1 MDFITINS
9 ANKSEEFALKQVAK
23 QANSSVLY
31 RLGKTLILASVC
43 VEQEPVS
50 EDFLPLVVQFLEKSY
65 AAGKIPGG
73 FVKREGRP
81 GDFEILTSRLID
93 RTLRP
98 LFPKS
103 YRYPTQITLMVLS
116 HDTENDLQVSALNA
130 ASSALYL
137 ANIAPISSVTA
148 CRIARI
154 SENEEEKF
162 VINPSMSVLEKSS
175 LDLFVSGTKESLAM
189 IEMRSLGQEL
199 NALEEPLMLEALELA
214 QTSLKETCTLYEET
228 FTPLQNAPFFKE
240 SVLACVN
247 ERLLELLKSQYF
259 DEIVLGIQSS
269 ALSER
274 ESAFKNIAKQVSEA
288 HSEFS
293 YEEIGLALEKLKKA
307 EIRRMILKDRVR
319 ADKRALDE
327 VRPISIESN
336 LLPMAH
342 SSILF
347 TRGQTQSLV
356 VGILGTDS
364 DAQSHENLE
373 HKAPYKERFMFHYNF
388 PPFSVG
394 EASPIGATS
403 RRELGH
409 GNLAKRALETSIK
422 NKEQVIRLVS
432 EILESNGSSS
442 MASVCAG
449 SLALYASGVEIY
461 DLVAGVAMGV
471 VQEGDEYAI
480 LSDISGLEDAQGDMD
495 FKIAG
500 SLKGITAMQMDTKL
514 NGVKLEILN
523 AALLQ
528 AKKAREH
535 ILNIMQEA
543 QKQIVINF
551 ANLPATEI
559 FSVAPDKIVEIIGQG
574 GRTIKDIVERFE
586 VKIDL
591 NKPSGEVKIM
601 GNKERILEAKE
612 FILALL
618 RKSCQELEQY
628 QLDEILEAQVKKI
641 VDFGAFLSLPKGGEG
656 LLRKQVMEKCGVTLN
671 EGDKVRCRISSFNK
685 GKIGLDLA

>member
-9 ANKSEEFALKQVAK
+9 SNKTEEFALKQVAK
-23 QANSSVLY
+23 QATSSLMY
-31 RLGKTLILASVC
+31 RLGKTIILASVC
-43 VEQEPVS
+43 VEREPVS

-73 FVKREGRP
+73 FVKREGRAQ
-81 GDFEILTSRLID
+81 DFEILTSRLID

-98 LFPKS
+98 LFPKD
-103 YRYPTQITLMVLS
+103 YRHPTQITLMALS
-116 HDTENDLQVSALNA
+116 HDIENDLQVSALNA
-130 ASSALYL
+130 ASAALFL
-137 ANIAPISSVTA
+137 SHIAPIKSVSA

-154 SENEEEKF
+154 DNEF
-162 VINPSMSVLEKSS
+162 IINPSTSLLNQSS
-175 LDLFVSGTKESLAM
+175 LDLFVSGTKESLNM
-189 IEMRSLGQEL
+189 IEMRSLGQQL
-199 NALEEPLMLEALELA
+199 NALEESLMLKALELA
-214 QTSLKETCTLYEET
+214 QKSLKETCTLYEEI
-228 FTPLQNAPFFKE
+228 FTPHQNELLFKE
-240 SVLACVN
+240 SQGIIFN
-247 ERLLELLKSQYF
+247 ERLLDLLKNQYF
-259 DEIVLGIQSS
+259 DEIIKGIESS

-274 ESAFKNIAKQVSEA
+274 ENVFNEIARKISEA

-293 YEEIGLALEKLKKA
+293 LKEIEWSLEKVKKT
-307 EIRRMILKDRVR
+307 EIRRMIIKDKIRP
-319 ADKRALDE
+319 DKRALEE
-327 VRPISIESN
+327 VRPILIESD

-356 VGILGTDS
+356 VGVLGTDN
-364 DAQSHENLE
+364 DAQTHESLE
-373 HKAPYKERFMFHYNF
+373 HKAPIKERFMFHYNF
-388 PPFSVG
+388 PPFCVG
-394 EASPIGATS
+394 EASSIGATS

-461 DLVAGVAMGV
+461 DLVAGVAMGMV
-471 VQEGDEYAI
+471 SEGQDHAI
-480 LSDISGLEDAQGDMD
+480 LSDISGLEDAEGDMD

-500 SLKGITAMQMDTKL
+500 NLEGITAMQMDTKMS
-514 NGVKLEILN
+514 GIQLEVLYQ
-523 AALLQ
+523 ALLQ

-535 ILNIMQEA
+535 ILKIMHEA
-543 QKQIVINF
+543 KEKIVINF
-551 ANLPATEI
+551 SHLPATEI
-559 FSVAPDKIVEIIGQG
+559 FNIAPDKIVEIIGQG
-574 GRTIKDIVERFE
+574 GRVIREIVEKFE

-601 GNKERILEAKE
+601 GNKERVLKTKE
-612 FILALL
+612 FILNYLHSL
-618 RKSCQELEQY
+618 DQELEQY
-628 QLDEILEAQVKKI
+628 AIDEVLEAQVKRI

-656 LLRKQVMEKCGVTLN
+656 LLRRQNMDRCQVVLK
-671 EGDKVRCRISSFNK
+671 EGDSIRCRVISFNK
-685 GKIGLDLA
+685 GKIALDLA

>member
-9 ANKSEEFALKQVAK
+9 SNKTEEFALKQVAK
-23 QANSSVLY
+23 QATRSLMY

-43 VEQEPVS
+43 VEREPVS

-73 FVKREGRP
+73 FVKREGRAQ
-81 GDFEILTSRLID
+81 DFEILTSRLID

-98 LFPKS
+98 LFPKG

-116 HDTENDLQVSALNA
+116 HDIENDLQVSALNA
-130 ASSALYL
+130 ASAALFL
-137 ANIAPISSVTA
+137 AHIAPIKSVGA
-148 CRIARI
+148 CRIARMD
-154 SENEEEKF
+154 NEF
-162 VINPSMSVLEKSS
+162 IINPSASLLNQSS
-175 LDLFVSGTKESLAM
+175 LDLFVSGTKESLNM
-189 IEMRSLGQEL
+189 IEMRSLGQKL
-199 NALEEPLMLEALELA
+199 NALEEPLMLKALELA
-214 QTSLKETCTLYEET
+214 QKSLKETCTLYEET
-228 FTPLQNAPFFKE
+228 FTPYQNELLFKE
-240 SVLACVN
+240 GEGIALN
-247 ERLLELLKSQYF
+247 ERLLDLLTNQYF
-259 DEIVLGIQSS
+259 DEIIKGIESS

-274 ESAFKNIAKQVSEA
+274 ENVFKEVARKISEA
-288 HSEFS
+288 HSEFNL
-293 YEEIGLALEKLKKA
+293 EEIELSLEKVKKT
-307 EIRRMILKDRVR
+307 EIRRMIIQDKIRP
-319 ADKRALDE
+319 DKRTLEE

-356 VGILGTDS
+356 VGVLGTDN
-364 DAQSHENLE
+364 DAQTHENLE
-373 HKAPYKERFMFHYNF
+373 HKAPIKERFMFHYNF
-388 PPFSVG
+388 LPFCVG
-394 EASPIGATS
+394 EASSIGATS

-461 DLVAGVAMGV
+461 DLVAGVAMGMV
-471 VQEGDEYAI
+471 SEGKDHAI
-480 LSDISGLEDAQGDMD
+480 LSDISGLEDAEGDMD

-500 SLKGITAMQMDTKL
+500 NLEGITAMQMDTKMS
-514 NGVKLEILN
+514 GIRLEVLYQ
-523 AALLQ
+523 ALLQ
-528 AKKAREH
+528 AKEAREH
-535 ILNIMQEA
+535 ILKIMHEA
-543 QKQIVINF
+543 KEKIMINF
-551 ANLPATEI
+551 SHLPTTEI
-559 FSVAPDKIVEIIGQG
+559 FNVAPDKIVEIIGQG
-574 GRTIKDIVERFE
+574 GRVIKEIVEKFE

-601 GNKERILEAKE
+601 GNKERVLKTKE
-612 FILALL
+612 FILNYLHSL
-618 RKSCQELEQY
+618 DQELERY
-628 QLDEILEAQVKKI
+628 AIDEVLEAQVKRI

-656 LLRKQVMEKCGVTLN
+656 LLRKQNMDRCQVVLK
-671 EGDKVRCRISSFNK
+671 EGDSIKCRVISFNK
-685 GKIGLDLA
+685 GKIALDLA

>member
-1 MDFITINS
+1 MDFITITS
-9 ANKSEEFALKQVAK
+9 SNKTEEFALKQVAK
-23 QANSSVLY
+23 QATSSLMY
-31 RLGKTLILASVC
+31 RLGKTIILASVC
-43 VEQEPVS
+43 TEREPVS

-73 FVKREGRP
+73 FVKREGRAQ
-81 GDFEILTSRLID
+81 DFEILTSRLID

-98 LFPKS
+98 LFPKD

-116 HDTENDLQVSALNA
+116 HDIENDLQVSALNA
-130 ASSALYL
+130 ASAALFL
-137 ANIAPISSVTA
+137 SHIAPIKSVSA

-154 SENEEEKF
+154 DNEF
-162 VINPSMSVLEKSS
+162 IINPSTSLLNQSS
-175 LDLFVSGTKESLAM
+175 LDLFVSGTKESLNM
-189 IEMRSLGQEL
+189 IEMRSLGQQL
-199 NALEEPLMLEALELA
+199 NALEEPLMLKALELA
-214 QTSLKETCTLYEET
+214 QKSLEETCTLYEEI
-228 FTPLQNAPFFKE
+228 FTPHQNELLFKE
-240 SVLACVN
+240 SQGIIFN
-247 ERLLELLKSQYF
+247 ERLLDLLKNQYF
-259 DEIVLGIQSS
+259 DEIIKGIESS

-274 ESAFKNIAKQVSEA
+274 ENVFNEIARKISEA

-293 YEEIGLALEKLKKA
+293 LEEIELSLEKVKKT
-307 EIRRMILKDRVR
+307 EIRHMIIKDKIRP
-319 ADKRALDE
+319 DKRALEE
-327 VRPISIESN
+327 VRPILIESD

-356 VGILGTDS
+356 VGVLGTDN
-364 DAQSHENLE
+364 DAQTHESLE
-373 HKAPYKERFMFHYNF
+373 HKAPIKERFMFHYNF
-388 PPFSVG
+388 PPFCVG
-394 EASPIGATS
+394 EASSIGATS

-461 DLVAGVAMGV
+461 DLVAGVAMGMV
-471 VQEGDEYAI
+471 SEGQDHAI
-480 LSDISGLEDAQGDMD
+480 LSDISGLEDAEGDMD

-500 SLKGITAMQMDTKL
+500 NLEGITAMQMDTKMS
-514 NGVKLEILN
+514 GIQLEVLYQ
-523 AALLQ
+523 ALLQ

-535 ILNIMQEA
+535 ILKIMHEA
-543 QKQIVINF
+543 KEKIVINF
-551 ANLPATEI
+551 SHLPATEI
-559 FSVAPDKIVEIIGQG
+559 FNVAPDKIVEIIGQG
-574 GRTIKDIVERFE
+574 GRVIREIVEKFE

-601 GNKERILEAKE
+601 GNKERVLKTKE
-612 FILALL
+612 FILNYLHSL
-618 RKSCQELEQY
+618 DQELEQY
-628 QLDEILEAQVKKI
+628 AIDEVLEAQVKRI

-656 LLRKQVMEKCGVTLN
+656 LLRRQNMDRCQVVLK
-671 EGDKVRCRISSFNK
+671 EGDSIRCRVISFNK
-685 GKIGLDLA
+685 GKIALDLA

>member
-1 MDFITINS
+1 MDFITITS
-9 ANKSEEFALKQVAK
+9 SNKTEEFALKQVAK
-23 QANSSVLY
+23 QATSSLMY
-31 RLGKTLILASVC
+31 RLGKTIILASVC
-43 VEQEPVS
+43 TEREPVS

-73 FVKREGRP
+73 FVKREGRAQ
-81 GDFEILTSRLID
+81 DFEILTSRLID

-98 LFPKS
+98 LFPKD

-116 HDTENDLQVSALNA
+116 HDIENDLQVSALNA
-130 ASSALYL
+130 ASAALFL
-137 ANIAPISSVTA
+137 SHIAPIKSVSA

-154 SENEEEKF
+154 DNEF
-162 VINPSMSVLEKSS
+162 IINPSTSLLNQSS
-175 LDLFVSGTKESLAM
+175 LDLFVSGTKESLNM
-189 IEMRSLGQEL
+189 IEMRSLGQQL
-199 NALEEPLMLEALELA
+199 NALEEPLMLKALELA
-214 QTSLKETCTLYEET
+214 QKSLEETCTLYEEI
-228 FTPLQNAPFFKE
+228 FTPHQNELLFKE
-240 SVLACVN
+240 SQGIIFN
-247 ERLLELLKSQYF
+247 ERLLDLLKNQYF
-259 DEIVLGIQSS
+259 DEIIKGIESS

-274 ESAFKNIAKQVSEA
+274 ENVFNEIARKISEV

-293 YEEIGLALEKLKKA
+293 LEEIELSLEKVKKT
-307 EIRRMILKDRVR
+307 EIRHMIIKDKIRP
-319 ADKRALDE
+319 DKRALEE
-327 VRPISIESN
+327 VRPILIESD

-356 VGILGTDS
+356 VGVLGTDN
-364 DAQSHENLE
+364 DAQTHESLE
-373 HKAPYKERFMFHYNF
+373 HKAPIKERFMFHYNF
-388 PPFSVG
+388 PPFCVG
-394 EASPIGATS
+394 EASSIGATS

-461 DLVAGVAMGV
+461 DLVAGVAMGMV
-471 VQEGDEYAI
+471 SEGQDHAI
-480 LSDISGLEDAQGDMD
+480 LSDISGLEDAEGDMD

-500 SLKGITAMQMDTKL
+500 NLEGITAMQMDTKMS
-514 NGVKLEILN
+514 GIQLEVLYQ
-523 AALLQ
+523 ALLQ

-535 ILNIMQEA
+535 ILKIMHEA
-543 QKQIVINF
+543 KEKIVINF
-551 ANLPATEI
+551 SHLPATEI
-559 FSVAPDKIVEIIGQG
+559 FNVAPDKIVEIIGQG
-574 GRTIKDIVERFE
+574 GRVIREIVEKFE

-601 GNKERILEAKE
+601 GNKERVLKTKE
-612 FILALL
+612 FILNYLHSL
-618 RKSCQELEQY
+618 DQELEQY
-628 QLDEILEAQVKKI
+628 AIDEVLEAQVKRI

-656 LLRKQVMEKCGVTLN
+656 LLRKQNMDRCQVVLK
-671 EGDKVRCRISSFNK
+671 EGDSIKCRVISFNK
-685 GKIGLDLA
+685 GKIALDLA

>member
-1 MDFITINS
+1 MDFITITS
-9 ANKSEEFALKQVAK
+9 SNKTEEFALKQVAK
-23 QANSSVLY
+23 QATSSLMY
-31 RLGKTLILASVC
+31 RLGKTIILASVC
-43 VEQEPVS
+43 VEREPVS

-73 FVKREGRP
+73 FVKREGRAQ
-81 GDFEILTSRLID
+81 DFEILTSRLID

-98 LFPKS
+98 LFPKD

-116 HDTENDLQVSALNA
+116 HDIENDLQVSALNA
-130 ASSALYL
+130 ASAALFL
-137 ANIAPISSVTA
+137 SHIAPIKSVSA

-154 SENEEEKF
+154 DNEF
-162 VINPSMSVLEKSS
+162 IINPNTSLLNQSS
-175 LDLFVSGTKESLAM
+175 LDLFVSGTKESLNM
-189 IEMRSLGQEL
+189 IEMRSLGQQL
-199 NALEEPLMLEALELA
+199 NALEEPLMLKALELA
-214 QTSLKETCTLYEET
+214 QKSLKETCTLYEEV
-228 FTPLQNAPFFKE
+228 FTPHQNELLFKE
-240 SVLACVN
+240 SQGIIFN
-247 ERLLELLKSQYF
+247 ERLLDLLKNQYF
-259 DEIVLGIQSS
+259 DEIIKGIESS

-274 ESAFKNIAKQVSEA
+274 ENVFNEIARKISEA

-293 YEEIGLALEKLKKA
+293 LEEIELSLEKVKKT
-307 EIRRMILKDRVR
+307 EIRRMIIKDKIRP
-319 ADKRALDE
+319 DKRALEE
-327 VRPISIESN
+327 VRPILIESD

-356 VGILGTDS
+356 VGVLGTDN
-364 DAQSHENLE
+364 DAQTHESLE
-373 HKAPYKERFMFHYNF
+373 HKAPIKERFMFHYNF
-388 PPFSVG
+388 PPFCVG
-394 EASPIGATS
+394 EASSIGATS

-461 DLVAGVAMGV
+461 DLVAGVAMGMV
-471 VQEGDEYAI
+471 SEGQDHAI
-480 LSDISGLEDAQGDMD
+480 LSDISGLEDAEGDMD

-500 SLKGITAMQMDTKL
+500 NLEGITAMQMDTKIS
-514 NGVKLEILN
+514 GIQLEVLYQV
-523 AALLQ
+523 LLQ

-535 ILNIMQEA
+535 ILKIMHEA
-543 QKQIVINF
+543 KEKIVINF
-551 ANLPATEI
+551 SHLPATEI
-559 FSVAPDKIVEIIGQG
+559 FNVVPDKIVEIIGQG
-574 GRTIKDIVERFE
+574 GRVIREIVEKFE

-601 GNKERILEAKE
+601 GNKERVLKTKE
-612 FILALL
+612 FILNYLHSL
-618 RKSCQELEQY
+618 NQELEQY
-628 QLDEILEAQVKKI
+628 AIDEVLEAQVKRI

-656 LLRKQVMEKCGVTLN
+656 LLRRQNMDRCQVVLK
-671 EGDKVRCRISSFNK
+671 EGDSIRCRVISFNK
-685 GKIGLDLA
+685 GKIALDLA

>member
-9 ANKSEEFALKQVAK
+9 SNKTEEFALKQVAK
-23 QANSSVLY
+23 QATSSLMY
-31 RLGKTLILASVC
+31 RLGKTIILASVC
-43 VEQEPVS
+43 VEREPVS

-73 FVKREGRP
+73 FVKREGRAQ
-81 GDFEILTSRLID
+81 DFEILTSRLID

-98 LFPKS
+98 LFPKD

-116 HDTENDLQVSALNA
+116 HDIENDLQVSALNA
-130 ASSALYL
+130 ASAALFL
-137 ANIAPISSVTA
+137 SHIAPIKSVSA

-154 SENEEEKF
+154 DNEF
-162 VINPSMSVLEKSS
+162 IINPSISLLNQSS
-175 LDLFVSGTKESLAM
+175 LDLFVSGTKESLNM
-189 IEMRSLGQEL
+189 IEMRSLGQQL
-199 NALEEPLMLEALELA
+199 NALEEPLMLKALELA
-214 QTSLKETCTLYEET
+214 QKSLKETCTLYEEI
-228 FTPLQNAPFFKE
+228 FTPHQNELLFKE
-240 SVLACVN
+240 SQGIIFN
-247 ERLLELLKSQYF
+247 ERLLDLLKNQYF
-259 DEIVLGIQSS
+259 DEIIKGIESS

-274 ESAFKNIAKQVSEA
+274 ENVFNEIARKISEA

-293 YEEIGLALEKLKKA
+293 LEEIELSLEKVKKT
-307 EIRRMILKDRVR
+307 EIRRMIIKDKIRP
-319 ADKRALDE
+319 DKRALEE
-327 VRPISIESN
+327 VRPILIESD

-356 VGILGTDS
+356 VGVLGTDN
-364 DAQSHENLE
+364 DAQTHESLE
-373 HKAPYKERFMFHYNF
+373 HKAPIKEHFMFHYNF
-388 PPFSVG
+388 PPFCVG
-394 EASPIGATS
+394 EASSIGATS

-461 DLVAGVAMGV
+461 DLVAGVAMGMV
-471 VQEGDEYAI
+471 SEGQNHAI
-480 LSDISGLEDAQGDMD
+480 LSDISGLEDAEGDMD

-500 SLKGITAMQMDTKL
+500 NLEGITAMQMDTKMS
-514 NGVKLEILN
+514 GIQLEVLYQ
-523 AALLQ
+523 ALLQ

-535 ILNIMQEA
+535 ILKIMHEA
-543 QKQIVINF
+543 KEKIVINF
-551 ANLPATEI
+551 SHLPATEI
-559 FSVAPDKIVEIIGQG
+559 FNVAPDKIVEIIGQG
-574 GRTIKDIVERFE
+574 GRVIREIVEKFE

-601 GNKERILEAKE
+601 GNKERVLKTKE
-612 FILALL
+612 FILNYLHSL
-618 RKSCQELEQY
+618 DQELEQY
-628 QLDEILEAQVKKI
+628 AIDEVLEAQVKRV

-656 LLRKQVMEKCGVTLN
+656 LLRKQNMDRCQVVLK
-671 EGDKVRCRISSFNK
+671 EGDSIRCRVISFNK
-685 GKIGLDLA
+685 GKIALDLA

>member
-9 ANKSEEFALKQVAK
+9 SNKTEEFALKQVAK
-23 QANSSVLY
+23 QATSSLMY
-31 RLGKTLILASVC
+31 RLGKTIILASVC
-43 VEQEPVS
+43 VEREPVS

-73 FVKREGRP
+73 FVKREGRAQ
-81 GDFEILTSRLID
+81 DFEILTSRLID

-98 LFPKS
+98 LFPKD

-116 HDTENDLQVSALNA
+116 HDIENDLQVSALNA
-130 ASSALYL
+130 ASAALFL
-137 ANIAPISSVTA
+137 SHIAPIKSVSA

-154 SENEEEKF
+154 DNEF
-162 VINPSMSVLEKSS
+162 IINPSASLLNQSS
-175 LDLFVSGTKESLAM
+175 LDLFVSGTKESLNM
-189 IEMRSLGQEL
+189 IEMRSLGQKL
-199 NALEEPLMLEALELA
+199 NALEEPLMLKALELA
-214 QTSLKETCTLYEET
+214 QKSLKETCTLYEEI
-228 FTPLQNAPFFKE
+228 FTPHQNELLFKE
-240 SVLACVN
+240 SQGIIFN
-247 ERLLELLKSQYF
+247 ERLLDLLKNQYF
-259 DEIVLGIQSS
+259 DEIIKGIESS

-274 ESAFKNIAKQVSEA
+274 ENVFNEIARKISEA

-293 YEEIGLALEKLKKA
+293 LKEIELSLEKVKKT
-307 EIRRMILKDRVR
+307 EIRRMIIKDKIRP
-319 ADKRALDE
+319 DKRALEE
-327 VRPISIESN
+327 VRPILIESD
-336 LLPMAH
+336 LLLMAH

-356 VGILGTDS
+356 VGVLGTDN
-364 DAQSHENLE
+364 DAQTHESLE
-373 HKAPYKERFMFHYNF
+373 HKAPIKERFMFHYNF
-388 PPFSVG
+388 PPFCVG
-394 EASPIGATS
+394 EASSIGATS

-461 DLVAGVAMGV
+461 DLVAGVAMGMV
-471 VQEGDEYAI
+471 SEGQDHAI
-480 LSDISGLEDAQGDMD
+480 LSDISGLEDAEGDMD

-500 SLKGITAMQMDTKL
+500 NLEGITAMQMDTKMS
-514 NGVKLEILN
+514 GIQLEILYQ
-523 AALLQ
+523 ALLQ

-535 ILNIMQEA
+535 ILKIMHEA
-543 QKQIVINF
+543 KEKIVINF
-551 ANLPATEI
+551 SHLPATEI
-559 FSVAPDKIVEIIGQG
+559 FNVAPDKIVEIIGQG
-574 GRTIKDIVERFE
+574 GRVIREIVEKFE

-601 GNKERILEAKE
+601 GNKERVLKTKE
-612 FILALL
+612 FILNYLHSL
-618 RKSCQELEQY
+618 DQELEQY
-628 QLDEILEAQVKKI
+628 AIDEVLEAQVKRI

-656 LLRKQVMEKCGVTLN
+656 LLRKQNMDRCQVVLK
-671 EGDKVRCRISSFNK
+671 EGDSIRCRVISFNK
-685 GKIGLDLA
+685 GKIALDLA

>member
-1 MDFITINS
+1 MDFITITS
-9 ANKSEEFALKQVAK
+9 SNKTEEFALKQVAK
-23 QANSSVLY
+23 QATSSLVY
-31 RLGKTLILASVC
+31 RLGKTIILASVC
-43 VEQEPVS
+43 VEREPVS

-73 FVKREGRP
+73 FVKREGRAQ
-81 GDFEILTSRLID
+81 DFEILTSRLID

-98 LFPKS
+98 LFPKD

-116 HDTENDLQVSALNA
+116 HDIENDLQVSALNA
-130 ASSALYL
+130 ASAALFL
-137 ANIAPISSVTA
+137 SHIAPIKSVSA

-154 SENEEEKF
+154 DNEF
-162 VINPSMSVLEKSS
+162 IINPSISLLNQSS
-175 LDLFVSGTKESLAM
+175 LDLFVSGTKESLNM
-189 IEMRSLGQEL
+189 IEMRSLGQQL
-199 NALEEPLMLEALELA
+199 NALEEPLMLKALELA
-214 QTSLKETCTLYEET
+214 QKSLKETCTLYEEI
-228 FTPLQNAPFFKE
+228 FTPHQNELLFKE
-240 SVLACVN
+240 SQGIIFN
-247 ERLLELLKSQYF
+247 ERLLDLLKNQYF
-259 DEIVLGIQSS
+259 DEIIKGIESS

-274 ESAFKNIAKQVSEA
+274 ENVFNEIARKISEA

-293 YEEIGLALEKLKKA
+293 LKEIELSLEKVKKT
-307 EIRRMILKDRVR
+307 EIRRMIIKDKIRP
-319 ADKRALDE
+319 DKRALEE
-327 VRPISIESN
+327 VRPILIESD

-356 VGILGTDS
+356 VGVLGTDN
-364 DAQSHENLE
+364 DAQTHESLE
-373 HKAPYKERFMFHYNF
+373 HKAPIKERFMFHYNF
-388 PPFSVG
+388 PPFCVG
-394 EASPIGATS
+394 EASSIGATS

-461 DLVAGVAMGV
+461 DLVAGVAMGMV
-471 VQEGDEYAI
+471 SEGQDHAI
-480 LSDISGLEDAQGDMD
+480 LSDISGLEDAEGDMD

-500 SLKGITAMQMDTKL
+500 NLEGITAMQMDTKMS
-514 NGVKLEILN
+514 GIQLEVLYQ
-523 AALLQ
+523 ALLQ

-535 ILNIMQEA
+535 ILKIMHEA
-543 QKQIVINF
+543 KEKIVINF
-551 ANLPATEI
+551 SHLPATEI
-559 FSVAPDKIVEIIGQG
+559 FNVASDKIVEIIGQG
-574 GRTIKDIVERFE
+574 GRVIREIVEKFE

-601 GNKERILEAKE
+601 GNKERVLKTKE
-612 FILALL
+612 FILNYLHSL
-618 RKSCQELEQY
+618 DQELEQY
-628 QLDEILEAQVKKI
+628 AIDEVLEAQVKRI

-656 LLRKQVMEKCGVTLN
+656 LLRKQNMDRCQVVLK
-671 EGDKVRCRISSFNK
+671 EGDSIKCRVISFNK
-685 GKIGLDLA
+685 GKIALDLA

>member
-9 ANKSEEFALKQVAK
+9 SNKTEEFALKQVAK
-23 QANSSVLY
+23 QATSSLMY
-31 RLGKTLILASVC
+31 RLGKTIILASVC
-43 VEQEPVS
+43 VEREPVS

-73 FVKREGRP
+73 FVKREGRAQ
-81 GDFEILTSRLID
+81 DFEILTSRLID

-98 LFPKS
+98 LFPKD

-116 HDTENDLQVSALNA
+116 HDIENDLQVSALNA
-130 ASSALYL
+130 ASAALFL
-137 ANIAPISSVTA
+137 SHIAPIKSVSA

-154 SENEEEKF
+154 DNEF
-162 VINPSMSVLEKSS
+162 IINPNTSLLNQSS
-175 LDLFVSGTKESLAM
+175 LDLFVSGTKESLNM
-189 IEMRSLGQEL
+189 IEMRSLGQQL
-199 NALEEPLMLEALELA
+199 NALEEPLMLKALELA
-214 QTSLKETCTLYEET
+214 QKSLKETCTLYEEI
-228 FTPLQNAPFFKE
+228 FTPHQNELLFKE
-240 SVLACVN
+240 SQGIVFN
-247 ERLLELLKSQYF
+247 ERLLDLLKNQYF
-259 DEIVLGIQSS
+259 DEIIKGIESS

-274 ESAFKNIAKQVSEA
+274 ENVFNEIARKISEA

-293 YEEIGLALEKLKKA
+293 LEEIELSLEKVKKT
-307 EIRRMILKDRVR
+307 EIRRMIIKDKIRP
-319 ADKRALDE
+319 DKRALEE
-327 VRPISIESN
+327 VRPILIESG

-356 VGILGTDS
+356 VGVLGTDN
-364 DAQSHENLE
+364 DAQTHESLE
-373 HKAPYKERFMFHYNF
+373 HKAPIKERFMFHYNF
-388 PPFSVG
+388 PPFCVG
-394 EASPIGATS
+394 EASSIGATS

-461 DLVAGVAMGV
+461 DLVAGVAMGMV
-471 VQEGDEYAI
+471 SEGQNHAI
-480 LSDISGLEDAQGDMD
+480 LSDISGLEDAEGDMD

-500 SLKGITAMQMDTKL
+500 NLEGITAMQMDTKMS
-514 NGVKLEILN
+514 GIQLEVLYQ
-523 AALLQ
+523 ALLQ

-535 ILNIMQEA
+535 ILKIMHEA
-543 QKQIVINF
+543 KEKIVINF
-551 ANLPATEI
+551 SHLPATEI
-559 FSVAPDKIVEIIGQG
+559 FNVAPDKIVEIIGQG
-574 GRTIKDIVERFE
+574 GRVIREIVEKFE

-601 GNKERILEAKE
+601 GNKERVLKTKE
-612 FILALL
+612 FILNYLHSL
-618 RKSCQELEQY
+618 DQELEQY
-628 QLDEILEAQVKKI
+628 AIDEVLEAQVKRI

-656 LLRKQVMEKCGVTLN
+656 LLRKQNMDRCQVVLK
-671 EGDKVRCRISSFNK
+671 EGDSIRCRVISFNK
-685 GKIGLDLA
+685 GKIALDLA

>member
-9 ANKSEEFALKQVAK
+9 GNRTEEFALKQVAK
-23 QANSSVLY
+23 QATSSLMY

-43 VEQEPVS
+43 VEREPVS

-73 FVKREGRP
+73 FVKREGRAQ
-81 GDFEILTSRLID
+81 DFEILTSRLID

-98 LFPKS
+98 LFPKD

-116 HDTENDLQVSALNA
+116 HDIENDLQVSALNA
-130 ASSALYL
+130 ASAALFL
-137 ANIAPISSVTA
+137 AHIAPIKSVGA
-148 CRIARI
+148 CRIARMD
-154 SENEEEKF
+154 NEF
-162 VINPSMSVLEKSS
+162 IINPSASLLNQSS
-175 LDLFVSGTKESLAM
+175 LDLFVSGTKESLNM
-189 IEMRSLGQEL
+189 IEMRSLGQKL
-199 NALEEPLMLEALELA
+199 NALEEPLMLKALELA
-214 QTSLKETCTLYEET
+214 QKSLKETCALYEEA
-228 FTPLQNAPFFKE
+228 FTPYQNELLFKE
-240 SVLACVN
+240 SEGIALN
-247 ERLLELLKSQYF
+247 ERLLDLLKNQYF
-259 DEIVLGIQSS
+259 DEIIKGIESS

-274 ESAFKNIAKQVSEA
+274 ENVFKEVARKISEA
-288 HSEFS
+288 HSEFNL
-293 YEEIGLALEKLKKA
+293 EEIELSLEKVKKT
-307 EIRRMILKDRVR
+307 EIRRMIIQDKIRP
-319 ADKRALDE
+319 DKRTLEE

-356 VGILGTDS
+356 VGVLGTDN
-364 DAQSHENLE
+364 DAQTHENLE
-373 HKAPYKERFMFHYNF
+373 HKAPIKERFMFHYNF
-388 PPFSVG
+388 PPFCVG
-394 EASPIGATS
+394 EASSIGATS

-461 DLVAGVAMGV
+461 DLVAGVAMGMV
-471 VQEGDEYAI
+471 SEGQDHAI
-480 LSDISGLEDAQGDMD
+480 LSDISGLEDAEGDMD

-500 SLKGITAMQMDTKL
+500 NVEGITAMQMDTKMS
-514 NGVKLEILN
+514 GIRLEVLYQ
-523 AALLQ
+523 ALLQ
-528 AKKAREH
+528 AKRAREH
-535 ILNIMQEA
+535 ILKIMHEA
-543 QKQIVINF
+543 KEKIVINF
-551 ANLPATEI
+551 SHLPTTEI
-559 FSVAPDKIVEIIGQG
+559 FNVAPDKIIEIIGQG
-574 GRTIKDIVERFE
+574 GRVIKEIVERFE

-601 GNKERILEAKE
+601 GNKERVLKTKE
-612 FILALL
+612 FILNYLHSL
-618 RKSCQELEQY
+618 DQELERY
-628 QLDEILEAQVKKI
+628 TIDEVLEAQVKRI

-656 LLRKQVMEKCGVTLN
+656 LLRKQNMDRCQVILK
-671 EGDKVRCRISSFNK
+671 EGDSIRCRVISFNK
-685 GKIGLDLA
+685 GKIALDLA

>member
-1 MDFITINS
+1 MDFITITS
-9 ANKSEEFALKQVAK
+9 SNKTEEFALKQVAK
-23 QANSSVLY
+23 QATSSLMY
-31 RLGKTLILASVC
+31 RLGKTIILASVC
-43 VEQEPVS
+43 VEREPVS

-73 FVKREGRP
+73 FVKREGRAQ
-81 GDFEILTSRLID
+81 DFEILTSRLID

-98 LFPKS
+98 LFPKD

-116 HDTENDLQVSALNA
+116 HDIENDLQVSALNA
-130 ASSALYL
+130 ASAALFL
-137 ANIAPISSVTA
+137 SHIAPIKSVSA

-154 SENEEEKF
+154 DNEF
-162 VINPSMSVLEKSS
+162 IINPNTSLLNQSS
-175 LDLFVSGTKESLAM
+175 LDLFVSGTKESLNM
-189 IEMRSLGQEL
+189 IEMRSLGQQL
-199 NALEEPLMLEALELA
+199 NALEEPLMLKALELA
-214 QTSLKETCTLYEET
+214 QKSLKETCTLYEEI
-228 FTPLQNAPFFKE
+228 FTPHQNELLFKE
-240 SVLACVN
+240 NQGIIFN
-247 ERLLELLKSQYF
+247 ERLLDLLKNQYF
-259 DEIVLGIQSS
+259 DEIIKGIESS

-274 ESAFKNIAKQVSEA
+274 ENVFNEIARKISEA

-293 YEEIGLALEKLKKA
+293 LEEIELSLEKVKKA
-307 EIRRMILKDRVR
+307 EIRRMIIKDKIRP
-319 ADKRALDE
+319 DKRALEE
-327 VRPISIESN
+327 VRPILIESD

-356 VGILGTDS
+356 VGVLGTDN
-364 DAQSHENLE
+364 DAQTHESLE
-373 HKAPYKERFMFHYNF
+373 HKTPIKERFMFHYNF
-388 PPFSVG
+388 PPFCVG
-394 EASPIGATS
+394 EASSIGATS

-461 DLVAGVAMGV
+461 DLVAGVAMGMV
-471 VQEGDEYAI
+471 SEGQDHAI
-480 LSDISGLEDAQGDMD
+480 LSDISGLEDAEGDMD

-500 SLKGITAMQMDTKL
+500 NLEGITAMQMDTKMS
-514 NGVKLEILN
+514 GIQLEVLYQ
-523 AALLQ
+523 ALLQ

-535 ILNIMQEA
+535 ILKIMHEA
-543 QKQIVINF
+543 KEKIVINF
-551 ANLPATEI
+551 SHLPATEI
-559 FSVAPDKIVEIIGQG
+559 FNVAPDKIVEIIGQG
-574 GRTIKDIVERFE
+574 GRVIREIVEKFE

-601 GNKERILEAKE
+601 GNKERVLKTKE
-612 FILALL
+612 FILNYLHSL
-618 RKSCQELEQY
+618 DQELEQY
-628 QLDEILEAQVKKI
+628 AIDEVLEAQVKRI

-656 LLRKQVMEKCGVTLN
+656 LLRRQNMDRCQVVLK
-671 EGDKVRCRISSFNK
+671 EGDSIRCRVISFNK
-685 GKIGLDLA
+685 GKIALDLA

>member
-1 MDFITINS
+1 MDFITITS
-9 ANKSEEFALKQVAK
+9 SNKTEEFALKQVAK
-23 QANSSVLY
+23 QATSSLMY
-31 RLGKTLILASVC
+31 RLGKTIILASVC
-43 VEQEPVS
+43 VEREPVS

-73 FVKREGRP
+73 FVKREGRAQ
-81 GDFEILTSRLID
+81 DFEILTSRLID

-98 LFPKS
+98 LFPKD

-116 HDTENDLQVSALNA
+116 HDIENDLQVSALNA
-130 ASSALYL
+130 ASAALFL
-137 ANIAPISSVTA
+137 SHIAPIKSVSA

-154 SENEEEKF
+154 DNEF
-162 VINPSMSVLEKSS
+162 IINPNTSLLNQSS
-175 LDLFVSGTKESLAM
+175 LDLFVSGTKESLNM
-189 IEMRSLGQEL
+189 IEMRSLGQQL
-199 NALEEPLMLEALELA
+199 NALEEPLMLKALELA
-214 QTSLKETCTLYEET
+214 QKSLKETCTLYEEI
-228 FTPLQNAPFFKE
+228 FTPHQNELLFKE
-240 SVLACVN
+240 SQGIIFN
-247 ERLLELLKSQYF
+247 ERLLDLLKNQYF
-259 DEIVLGIQSS
+259 DEIIKGIESS

-274 ESAFKNIAKQVSEA
+274 ENVFNEIARKISEA

-293 YEEIGLALEKLKKA
+293 LEEIELSLEKVKKN
-307 EIRRMILKDRVR
+307 EIRRMIIKDKIRP
-319 ADKRALDE
+319 DKRALEE
-327 VRPISIESN
+327 VRPILIESD

-356 VGILGTDS
+356 VGVLGTDN
-364 DAQSHENLE
+364 DAQTHESLE
-373 HKAPYKERFMFHYNF
+373 HKAPIKERFMFHYNF
-388 PPFSVG
+388 PPFCVG
-394 EASPIGATS
+394 EASSIGATS

-461 DLVAGVAMGV
+461 DLVAGVAMGMV
-471 VQEGDEYAI
+471 SEGQDHAI
-480 LSDISGLEDAQGDMD
+480 LSDISGLEDAEGDMD

-500 SLKGITAMQMDTKL
+500 NLEGITAMQMDTKMS
-514 NGVKLEILN
+514 GIQLEVLYQ
-523 AALLQ
+523 ALLQ

-535 ILNIMQEA
+535 ILKIMHEA
-543 QKQIVINF
+543 KEKIVINF
-551 ANLPATEI
+551 SHLPATEI
-559 FSVAPDKIVEIIGQG
+559 FNVAPDKIVEIIGQG
-574 GRTIKDIVERFE
+574 GRVIREIVEKFE

-601 GNKERILEAKE
+601 GNKERVLKTKE
-612 FILALL
+612 FILNYLHSL
-618 RKSCQELEQY
+618 DQELEQY
-628 QLDEILEAQVKKI
+628 AIDEVLEAQVKRI

-656 LLRKQVMEKCGVTLN
+656 LLRKQNMDRCQVVLK
-671 EGDKVRCRISSFNK
+671 EGDSIKCRVISFNK
-685 GKIGLDLA
+685 GKIALDLV

>member
-9 ANKSEEFALKQVAK
+9 SNKTEEFALKQVAK
-23 QANSSVLY
+23 QATSSLMY
-31 RLGKTLILASVC
+31 RLGKTIILASVC
-43 VEQEPVS
+43 VEREPVS

-73 FVKREGRP
+73 FVKREGRAQ
-81 GDFEILTSRLID
+81 DFEILTSRLID

-98 LFPKS
+98 LFPKD

-116 HDTENDLQVSALNA
+116 HDIENDLQVSALNA
-130 ASSALYL
+130 ASAALFL
-137 ANIAPISSVTA
+137 SHIAPIKSVSA

-154 SENEEEKF
+154 DNEF
-162 VINPSMSVLEKSS
+162 IINPSTSLLNQSS
-175 LDLFVSGTKESLAM
+175 LDLFVSGTKESLNM
-189 IEMRSLGQEL
+189 IEMRSLGQQL
-199 NALEEPLMLEALELA
+199 NALEEPLMLKALELA
-214 QTSLKETCTLYEET
+214 QKSLKETCTLYEEI
-228 FTPLQNAPFFKE
+228 FTPHQNELLFKE
-240 SVLACVN
+240 SQGIIFN
-247 ERLLELLKSQYF
+247 ERLLDLLKNQYS
-259 DEIVLGIQSS
+259 DEIIKGIESS

-274 ESAFKNIAKQVSEA
+274 ENVFNEIARKISEA

-293 YEEIGLALEKLKKA
+293 LKEIEWSLEKVKKT
-307 EIRRMILKDRVR
+307 EIRRMIIKDKIRP
-319 ADKRALDE
+319 DKRALEE
-327 VRPISIESN
+327 VRPILIESD

-356 VGILGTDS
+356 VGVLGTDN
-364 DAQSHENLE
+364 DAQTHESLE
-373 HKAPYKERFMFHYNF
+373 HKAPIKERFMFHYNF
-388 PPFSVG
+388 PPFCVG
-394 EASPIGATS
+394 EASSIGATS

-461 DLVAGVAMGV
+461 DLVAGVAMGMV
-471 VQEGDEYAI
+471 SEGQDHAI
-480 LSDISGLEDAQGDMD
+480 LSDISGLEDAEGDMD

-500 SLKGITAMQMDTKL
+500 NLEGITAMQMDTKMS
-514 NGVKLEILN
+514 GIQLEVLYQ
-523 AALLQ
+523 ALLQ

-535 ILNIMQEA
+535 ILKIMHEA
-543 QKQIVINF
+543 KEKIVINF
-551 ANLPATEI
+551 SHLPATEI
-559 FSVAPDKIVEIIGQG
+559 FNVVPDKIVEIIGQG
-574 GRTIKDIVERFE
+574 GRVIREIVEKFE

-601 GNKERILEAKE
+601 GNKERVLKTKE
-612 FILALL
+612 FILNYLHSL
-618 RKSCQELEQY
+618 DQELEQY
-628 QLDEILEAQVKKI
+628 AIDEVLEAQVKRI

-656 LLRKQVMEKCGVTLN
+656 LLRKQNMDRCQVVLK
-671 EGDKVRCRISSFNK
+671 EGDSIRCRVISFNK
-685 GKIGLDLA
+685 GKIALDLA

>member
-9 ANKSEEFALKQVAK
+9 SNKTEEFALKQVAK
-23 QANSSVLY
+23 QATSSLLY
-31 RLGKTLILASVC
+31 RLGKTIILASVC
-43 VEQEPVS
+43 VEREPVS

-73 FVKREGRP
+73 FVKREGRAQ
-81 GDFEILTSRLID
+81 DFEILTSRLID

-98 LFPKS
+98 LFPKD

-116 HDTENDLQVSALNA
+116 HDIENDLQVSALNA
-130 ASSALYL
+130 ASAALFL
-137 ANIAPISSVTA
+137 SHIAPIKSVSA

-154 SENEEEKF
+154 DNEF
-162 VINPSMSVLEKSS
+162 IINPSISLLNQSS
-175 LDLFVSGTKESLAM
+175 LDLFVSGTKESLNM
-189 IEMRSLGQEL
+189 IEMRSLGQKL
-199 NALEEPLMLEALELA
+199 NALEEPLMLKALELA
-214 QTSLKETCTLYEET
+214 QKSLKETCTLYEEI
-228 FTPLQNAPFFKE
+228 FVPHQNELLFKE
-240 SVLACVN
+240 SQGIIFN
-247 ERLLELLKSQYF
+247 ERLLDLLKNQYF
-259 DEIVLGIQSS
+259 DEIIKGIESS

-274 ESAFKNIAKQVSEA
+274 ENVFNEIARKISEA

-293 YEEIGLALEKLKKA
+293 LEEIELSLEKVKKT
-307 EIRRMILKDRVR
+307 EIRRMIIKDKIRP
-319 ADKRALDE
+319 DKRALEE
-327 VRPISIESN
+327 VRPILIESD

-356 VGILGTDS
+356 VGVLGTDN
-364 DAQSHENLE
+364 DAQTHESLE
-373 HKAPYKERFMFHYNF
+373 HKAPIKERFMFHYNF
-388 PPFSVG
+388 PPFCVG
-394 EASPIGATS
+394 EASSIGATS

-461 DLVAGVAMGV
+461 DLVAGVAMGMV
-471 VQEGDEYAI
+471 SEGQDHAI
-480 LSDISGLEDAQGDMD
+480 LSDISGLEDAEGDMD

-500 SLKGITAMQMDTKL
+500 NLEGITAMQMDTKMS
-514 NGVKLEILN
+514 GIQLEVLYQ
-523 AALLQ
+523 ALLQ

-535 ILNIMQEA
+535 ILKIMHEA
-543 QKQIVINF
+543 KEKIVINF
-551 ANLPATEI
+551 SHLPATEI
-559 FSVAPDKIVEIIGQG
+559 FNVVPDKIVEIIGQG
-574 GRTIKDIVERFE
+574 GRVIREIVEKFE

-601 GNKERILEAKE
+601 GNKERVLKTKE
-612 FILALL
+612 FILNYLHSL
-618 RKSCQELEQY
+618 DQELEQY
-628 QLDEILEAQVKKI
+628 AIDEVLEAQVKRI

-656 LLRKQVMEKCGVTLN
+656 LLRKQNMDRCQVVLK
-671 EGDKVRCRISSFNK
+671 EGDSIRCRVISFNK
-685 GKIGLDLA
+685 GKIALDLA

>member
-1 MDFITINS
+1 MDFITITS
-9 ANKSEEFALKQVAK
+9 SNKTEEFALKQVAK
-23 QANSSVLY
+23 QATSSLMY
-31 RLGKTLILASVC
+31 RLGKTIILASVC
-43 VEQEPVS
+43 VEREPVS

-73 FVKREGRP
+73 FVKREGRAQ
-81 GDFEILTSRLID
+81 DFEILTSRLID

-98 LFPKS
+98 LFPKD

-116 HDTENDLQVSALNA
+116 HDIENDLQVSALNA
-130 ASSALYL
+130 ASAALFL
-137 ANIAPISSVTA
+137 SHIAPIKSVSA

-154 SENEEEKF
+154 DNEF
-162 VINPSMSVLEKSS
+162 IINPSASLLNQSS
-175 LDLFVSGTKESLAM
+175 LDLFVSGTKESLNM
-189 IEMRSLGQEL
+189 IEMRSLGQKL
-199 NALEEPLMLEALELA
+199 NALEEPLMLKALELA
-214 QTSLKETCTLYEET
+214 QKSLKETCTLYEEI
-228 FTPLQNAPFFKE
+228 FTPHQNELLFKE
-240 SVLACVN
+240 SQGIIFN
-247 ERLLELLKSQYF
+247 ERLLDLLKNQYF
-259 DEIVLGIQSS
+259 DEIIKGIESS

-274 ESAFKNIAKQVSEA
+274 ENVFNEIARKISEA

-293 YEEIGLALEKLKKA
+293 LKEIEWSLEKVKKT
-307 EIRRMILKDRVR
+307 EIRRMIIKDKIRP
-319 ADKRALDE
+319 DKRALEE
-327 VRPISIESN
+327 VRPILIESD

-356 VGILGTDS
+356 VGVLGTDN
-364 DAQSHENLE
+364 DAQTHESLE
-373 HKAPYKERFMFHYNF
+373 HKAPIKERFMFHYNF
-388 PPFSVG
+388 PPFCVG
-394 EASPIGATS
+394 EASSIGAAS

-461 DLVAGVAMGV
+461 DLVAGVAMGMV
-471 VQEGDEYAI
+471 SEGQNHAI
-480 LSDISGLEDAQGDMD
+480 LSDISGLEDAEGDMD

-500 SLKGITAMQMDTKL
+500 NLEGITAMQMDTKMS
-514 NGVKLEILN
+514 GIKLEILYQ
-523 AALLQ
+523 ALLQ

-535 ILNIMQEA
+535 ILKIMHEA
-543 QKQIVINF
+543 KEKIVINF
-551 ANLPATEI
+551 SHLPAAEI
-559 FSVAPDKIVEIIGQG
+559 FNVAPDKIVEIIGQG
-574 GRTIKDIVERFE
+574 GRVIREIVEKFE

-601 GNKERILEAKE
+601 GNKERVLKTKE
-612 FILALL
+612 FILNYLHSL
-618 RKSCQELEQY
+618 DQELEQY
-628 QLDEILEAQVKKI
+628 AIDEVLEAQVKKI

-656 LLRKQVMEKCGVTLN
+656 LLRKQNMDRCQVVLK
-671 EGDKVRCRISSFNK
+671 EGDSIKCRVISFNK
-685 GKIGLDLA
+685 GKIALDLA

>member
-9 ANKSEEFALKQVAK
+9 SNKTEEFALKQVAK
-23 QANSSVLY
+23 QATSSLMY
-31 RLGKTLILASVC
+31 RLGKTIILASVC
-43 VEQEPVS
+43 VEREPVS

-73 FVKREGRP
+73 FVKREGRAQ
-81 GDFEILTSRLID
+81 DFEILTSRLID

-98 LFPKS
+98 LFPKN

-116 HDTENDLQVSALNA
+116 HDIENDLQVSALNA
-130 ASSALYL
+130 ASAALFL
-137 ANIAPISSVTA
+137 SHIAPIKSVSA

-154 SENEEEKF
+154 DNEF
-162 VINPSMSVLEKSS
+162 IINPSISLLDQSS
-175 LDLFVSGTKESLAM
+175 LDLFVSGTKESLNM
-189 IEMRSLGQEL
+189 IEMRSLGQQL
-199 NALEEPLMLEALELA
+199 NALEEPLMLKALELA
-214 QTSLKETCTLYEET
+214 QKSLKETCTLYEEI
-228 FTPLQNAPFFKE
+228 FTPHQNELLFKE
-240 SVLACVN
+240 SQGIIFN
-247 ERLLELLKSQYF
+247 ERLLDLLKNQYF
-259 DEIVLGIQSS
+259 DEIIKGIESS

-274 ESAFKNIAKQVSEA
+274 ENVFNEIARKISEA

-293 YEEIGLALEKLKKA
+293 LEEIELSLEKVKKT
-307 EIRRMILKDRVR
+307 EIRRMIIKDKIRP
-319 ADKRALDE
+319 DKRALEE
-327 VRPISIESN
+327 VRPILIESD

-356 VGILGTDS
+356 VGVLGTDN
-364 DAQSHENLE
+364 DAQTHESLE
-373 HKAPYKERFMFHYNF
+373 HKAPIKERFMFHYNF
-388 PPFSVG
+388 PPFCVG
-394 EASPIGATS
+394 EASSIGATS

-461 DLVAGVAMGV
+461 DLVAGVAMGMV
-471 VQEGDEYAI
+471 SEGQDHAI
-480 LSDISGLEDAQGDMD
+480 LSDISGLEDAEGDMD

-500 SLKGITAMQMDTKL
+500 NLEGITAMQMDTKMS
-514 NGVKLEILN
+514 GIQLEVLYQ
-523 AALLQ
+523 ALLQ

-535 ILNIMQEA
+535 ILKIMHEA
-543 QKQIVINF
+543 KEKIVINF
-551 ANLPATEI
+551 SHLPATEI
-559 FSVAPDKIVEIIGQG
+559 FNVAPDKIVEIIGQG
-574 GRTIKDIVERFE
+574 GRVIREIVEKFE

-601 GNKERILEAKE
+601 GNKERVLKTKE
-612 FILALL
+612 FILNYLHSL
-618 RKSCQELEQY
+618 DQELEQY
-628 QLDEILEAQVKKI
+628 AIDEVLEAQVKRI

-656 LLRKQVMEKCGVTLN
+656 LLRRQNMDRCQVVLK
-671 EGDKVRCRISSFNK
+671 EGDSIRCRVISFNK
-685 GKIGLDLA
+685 GKIALDLA

>member
-9 ANKSEEFALKQVAK
+9 SNKTEEFALKQVAK
-23 QANSSVLY
+23 QATSSLMY
-31 RLGKTLILASVC
+31 RLGKTIILASVC
-43 VEQEPVS
+43 VEREPVS

-73 FVKREGRP
+73 FVKREGRAQ
-81 GDFEILTSRLID
+81 DFEILTSRLID

-98 LFPKS
+98 LFPKD

-116 HDTENDLQVSALNA
+116 HDIENDLQVSALNA
-130 ASSALYL
+130 ASAALFL
-137 ANIAPISSVTA
+137 SHIAPIKSVSA

-154 SENEEEKF
+154 DNEF
-162 VINPSMSVLEKSS
+162 IINPSISLLNQSS
-175 LDLFVSGTKESLAM
+175 LDLFVSGTKESLNM
-189 IEMRSLGQEL
+189 IEMRSLGQQL
-199 NALEEPLMLEALELA
+199 NALEEPLMLKALELA
-214 QTSLKETCTLYEET
+214 QKSLKETCTLYEEI
-228 FTPLQNAPFFKE
+228 FTPHQNELLFKE
-240 SVLACVN
+240 SQGIIFN
-247 ERLLELLKSQYF
+247 ERLLDLLTNQYF
-259 DEIVLGIQSS
+259 DEIIKGIESS

-274 ESAFKNIAKQVSEA
+274 ENVFNEIAKKISEA

-293 YEEIGLALEKLKKA
+293 LEEIEWSLEKVKKT
-307 EIRRMILKDRVR
+307 EIRRMIIKDKIRP
-319 ADKRALDE
+319 DKRALEE
-327 VRPISIESN
+327 VRPILIESD

-356 VGILGTDS
+356 VGVLGTDN
-364 DAQSHENLE
+364 DAQTHESLE
-373 HKAPYKERFMFHYNF
+373 HKTPIKERFMFHYNF
-388 PPFSVG
+388 PPFCVG
-394 EASPIGATS
+394 EASSIGATS

-461 DLVAGVAMGV
+461 DLVAGVAMGMV
-471 VQEGDEYAI
+471 SEGQNHAI
-480 LSDISGLEDAQGDMD
+480 LSDISGLEDAEGDMD

-500 SLKGITAMQMDTKL
+500 NLEGITAMQMDTKMS
-514 NGVKLEILN
+514 GIQLEVLYQ
-523 AALLQ
+523 ALLQ

-535 ILNIMQEA
+535 ILKIMHEA
-543 QKQIVINF
+543 KEKIVINF
-551 ANLPATEI
+551 SHLPATEI
-559 FSVAPDKIVEIIGQG
+559 FNVAPDKIVEIIGQG
-574 GRTIKDIVERFE
+574 GRVIREIVEKFE

-601 GNKERILEAKE
+601 GNKERVLKTKE
-612 FILALL
+612 FILNYLHSL
-618 RKSCQELEQY
+618 DQELEQY
-628 QLDEILEAQVKKI
+628 AIDEVLEAQVKRI

-656 LLRKQVMEKCGVTLN
+656 LLRKQNMDRCQVVLK
-671 EGDKVRCRISSFNK
+671 EGDSIRCRVISFNK
-685 GKIGLDLA
+685 GKIALDLA

>member
-1 MDFITINS
+1 MDFITITS
-9 ANKSEEFALKQVAK
+9 SNKTEEFALKQVAK
-23 QANSSVLY
+23 QATSSLMY
-31 RLGKTLILASVC
+31 RLGKTIILASVC
-43 VEQEPVS
+43 VEREPVS

-73 FVKREGRP
+73 FVKREGRAQ
-81 GDFEILTSRLID
+81 DFEILTSRLID

-98 LFPKS
+98 LFPKD

-116 HDTENDLQVSALNA
+116 HDIENDLQVSALNA
-130 ASSALYL
+130 ASAALFL
-137 ANIAPISSVTA
+137 SHIAPIKSVSA

-154 SENEEEKF
+154 DNEF
-162 VINPSMSVLEKSS
+162 IINPNTSLLNQSN
-175 LDLFVSGTKESLAM
+175 LDLFVSGTKESLNM
-189 IEMRSLGQEL
+189 IEMRSLGQQL
-199 NALEEPLMLEALELA
+199 NALEEPLMLKALELA
-214 QTSLKETCTLYEET
+214 QKSLKETCTLYEEI
-228 FTPLQNAPFFKE
+228 FTPHQNELLFKE
-240 SVLACVN
+240 SQGIIFN
-247 ERLLELLKSQYF
+247 ERLLDLLKNQYF
-259 DEIVLGIQSS
+259 DEIIKGIESS

-274 ESAFKNIAKQVSEA
+274 ENVFNEIARKISEA

-293 YEEIGLALEKLKKA
+293 LEEIELSLEKVKKA
-307 EIRRMILKDRVR
+307 EIRRMIIKDKIRP
-319 ADKRALDE
+319 DKRALEE
-327 VRPISIESN
+327 VRPILIESD

-356 VGILGTDS
+356 VGVLGTDN
-364 DAQSHENLE
+364 DAQTHESLE
-373 HKAPYKERFMFHYNF
+373 HKTPIKERFMFHYNF
-388 PPFSVG
+388 PPFCVG
-394 EASPIGATS
+394 EASSIGATS

-461 DLVAGVAMGV
+461 DLVAGVAMGMV
-471 VQEGDEYAI
+471 SEGQDHAI
-480 LSDISGLEDAQGDMD
+480 LSDISGLEDAEGDMD

-500 SLKGITAMQMDTKL
+500 NLEGITAMQMDTKMS
-514 NGVKLEILN
+514 GIQLEVLYQ
-523 AALLQ
+523 ALLQ

-535 ILNIMQEA
+535 ILKIMHEA
-543 QKQIVINF
+543 KEKIVINF
-551 ANLPATEI
+551 SHLPATEI
-559 FSVAPDKIVEIIGQG
+559 FNVAPDKIVEIIGQG
-574 GRTIKDIVERFE
+574 GRVIREIVEKFE

-601 GNKERILEAKE
+601 GNKERVLKTKE
-612 FILALL
+612 FILNYLHSL
-618 RKSCQELEQY
+618 DQELEQY
-628 QLDEILEAQVKKI
+628 AIDEVLEAQVKRI

-656 LLRKQVMEKCGVTLN
+656 LLRKQNMDRCQVFLK
-671 EGDKVRCRISSFNK
+671 EGDSIRCRVISFNK
-685 GKIGLDLA
+685 GKIALDLA

>member
-9 ANKSEEFALKQVAK
+9 SNKTEEFALKQVAK
-23 QANSSVLY
+23 QATSSLMY
-31 RLGKTLILASVC
+31 RLGKTIILASVC
-43 VEQEPVS
+43 VEREPVS

-73 FVKREGRP
+73 FVKREGRAQ
-81 GDFEILTSRLID
+81 DFEILTSRLID

-98 LFPKS
+98 LFPKD

-130 ASSALYL
+130 ASAALFL
-137 ANIAPISSVTA
+137 SHIAPIKSVSA

-154 SENEEEKF
+154 DDGF
-162 VINPSMSVLEKSS
+162 IINPSTSLLNQSS
-175 LDLFVSGTKESLAM
+175 LDLFVSGTKESLNM
-189 IEMRSLGQEL
+189 IEMRSLGQKL
-199 NALEEPLMLEALELA
+199 NALEEPLMLKALELA
-214 QTSLKETCTLYEET
+214 QKSLKETCTLYEEI
-228 FTPLQNAPFFKE
+228 FTPHQNELLFKE
-240 SVLACVN
+240 SQGIIFN
-247 ERLLELLKSQYF
+247 ERLLDLLKNQYF
-259 DEIVLGIQSS
+259 DEIIKGIESS

-274 ESAFKNIAKQVSEA
+274 ENVFNEIAKKISEA

-293 YEEIGLALEKLKKA
+293 LKEIELSLEKVKKT
-307 EIRRMILKDRVR
+307 EIRRMIIKDKIRP
-319 ADKRALDE
+319 DKRALEE
-327 VRPISIESN
+327 VRPILIESD

-356 VGILGTDS
+356 VGVLGTDN
-364 DAQSHENLE
+364 DAQTHESLE
-373 HKAPYKERFMFHYNF
+373 HKAPIKERFMFHYNF
-388 PPFSVG
+388 PPFCVG
-394 EASPIGATS
+394 EASSIGATS

-461 DLVAGVAMGV
+461 DLVAGVAMGMV
-471 VQEGDEYAI
+471 SEGQDHAI
-480 LSDISGLEDAQGDMD
+480 LSDISGLEDTEGDMD

-500 SLKGITAMQMDTKL
+500 NLEGITAMQMDTKMS
-514 NGVKLEILN
+514 GIQLEVLYQ
-523 AALLQ
+523 ALLQ

-535 ILNIMQEA
+535 ILKIMHEA
-543 QKQIVINF
+543 KEKIVINF
-551 ANLPATEI
+551 SHLPATEI
-559 FSVAPDKIVEIIGQG
+559 FNVAPDKIVEIIGQG
-574 GRTIKDIVERFE
+574 GRVIREIVEKFE

-601 GNKERILEAKE
+601 GNKERVLKTKE
-612 FILALL
+612 FILNYLQSL
-618 RKSCQELEQY
+618 DQELEQY
-628 QLDEILEAQVKKI
+628 AIDEVLEAQVKRI

-656 LLRKQVMEKCGVTLN
+656 LLRKQNMDRCQVVLK
-671 EGDKVRCRISSFNK
+671 EGDSIRCRVISFNK
-685 GKIGLDLA
+685 GKIALDLA

>member
-1 MDFITINS
+1 MDFITITS
-9 ANKSEEFALKQVAK
+9 SNKTEEFALKQVAK
-23 QANSSVLY
+23 QATSSLMY
-31 RLGKTLILASVC
+31 RLGKTIILASVC
-43 VEQEPVS
+43 IEREPVS

-73 FVKREGRP
+73 FVKREGRAQ
-81 GDFEILTSRLID
+81 DFEILTSRLID

-98 LFPKS
+98 LFPKD

-116 HDTENDLQVSALNA
+116 HDIENDLQVSALNA
-130 ASSALYL
+130 ASAALFL
-137 ANIAPISSVTA
+137 SHIAPIKSVSA

-154 SENEEEKF
+154 DNEF
-162 VINPSMSVLEKSS
+162 IINPSTSLLNQSS
-175 LDLFVSGTKESLAM
+175 LDLFVSGTKESLNM
-189 IEMRSLGQEL
+189 IEMRSLGQQL
-199 NALEEPLMLEALELA
+199 NALEEPLMLKALELA
-214 QTSLKETCTLYEET
+214 QKSLKETCTLYEEI
-228 FTPLQNAPFFKE
+228 FTPHQNELLFKE
-240 SVLACVN
+240 SQGIIFN
-247 ERLLELLKSQYF
+247 ERLLDLLKNQYF
-259 DEIVLGIQSS
+259 DEIIKGIESS

-274 ESAFKNIAKQVSEA
+274 ENVFNEIARKISEA

-293 YEEIGLALEKLKKA
+293 LKEIELSLEKVKKT
-307 EIRRMILKDRVR
+307 EIRRMIIKDKIRP
-319 ADKRALDE
+319 DKRALEE
-327 VRPISIESN
+327 VRPILIESD

-356 VGILGTDS
+356 VGVLGTDN
-364 DAQSHENLE
+364 DAQTHESLE
-373 HKAPYKERFMFHYNF
+373 HKAPIKERFMFHYNF
-388 PPFSVG
+388 PPFCVG
-394 EASPIGATS
+394 EASSIGATS

-461 DLVAGVAMGV
+461 DLVAGVAMGMV
-471 VQEGDEYAI
+471 SEGQDHAI
-480 LSDISGLEDAQGDMD
+480 LSDISGLEDAEGDMD

-500 SLKGITAMQMDTKL
+500 NLEGITAMQMDTKMS
-514 NGVKLEILN
+514 GIQLEVLYQ
-523 AALLQ
+523 ALLQ

-535 ILNIMQEA
+535 ILKIMHEA
-543 QKQIVINF
+543 KEKIVINF
-551 ANLPATEI
+551 SHLPATEI
-559 FSVAPDKIVEIIGQG
+559 FNVAPDKIVEIIGQG
-574 GRTIKDIVERFE
+574 GRVIREIVEKFE

-601 GNKERILEAKE
+601 GNKERVLKTKE
-612 FILALL
+612 FILNYLHSL
-618 RKSCQELEQY
+618 DQELEQY
-628 QLDEILEAQVKKI
+628 AIDEVLEAQVKRI

-656 LLRKQVMEKCGVTLN
+656 LLRRQNMDRCQVVLK
-671 EGDKVRCRISSFNK
+671 EGDSIKCRVISFNK
-685 GKIGLDLA
+685 GKIALDLA

>member
-9 ANKSEEFALKQVAK
+9 SNKTEEFALKQVAK
-23 QANSSVLY
+23 QATSSLMY
-31 RLGKTLILASVC
+31 RLGKTIILASVC
-43 VEQEPVS
+43 VEREPVS

-73 FVKREGRP
+73 FVKREGRAQ
-81 GDFEILTSRLID
+81 DFEILTSRLID

-98 LFPKS
+98 LFPKD

-116 HDTENDLQVSALNA
+116 HDIENDLQVSALNA
-130 ASSALYL
+130 ASAALFL
-137 ANIAPISSVTA
+137 SHIAPIKSVSA

-154 SENEEEKF
+154 DNEF
-162 VINPSMSVLEKSS
+162 IINPSTSLLNQSS
-175 LDLFVSGTKESLAM
+175 LDLFVSGTKESLNM
-189 IEMRSLGQEL
+189 IEMHSLGQQL
-199 NALEEPLMLEALELA
+199 NALEEPLMLKALELA
-214 QTSLKETCTLYEET
+214 QKSLKETCTLYEGV
-228 FTPLQNAPFFKE
+228 FTPHQNELLFKE
-240 SVLACVN
+240 SQGIIFN
-247 ERLLELLKSQYF
+247 ERLLDLLKNQYF
-259 DEIVLGIQSS
+259 DEIIKGIESS

-274 ESAFKNIAKQVSEA
+274 ENVFNEIARKISEA

-293 YEEIGLALEKLKKA
+293 LKEIELSLEKVKKT
-307 EIRRMILKDRVR
+307 EIRCMIIKDKIRP
-319 ADKRALDE
+319 DKRALEE
-327 VRPISIESN
+327 VRPILIESG

-356 VGILGTDS
+356 VGVLGADN
-364 DAQSHENLE
+364 DAQTHESLE
-373 HKAPYKERFMFHYNF
+373 HKAPIKERFMFHYNF
-388 PPFSVG
+388 PPFCVG
-394 EASPIGATS
+394 EASSIGATS

-461 DLVAGVAMGV
+461 DLVAGVAMGMV
-471 VQEGDEYAI
+471 SEGQDHAI
-480 LSDISGLEDAQGDMD
+480 LSDISGLEDAEGDMD

-500 SLKGITAMQMDTKL
+500 NLEGITAMQMDTKMS
-514 NGVKLEILN
+514 GIQLEVLYQ
-523 AALLQ
+523 ALLQ

-535 ILNIMQEA
+535 ILKIMHEA
-543 QKQIVINF
+543 KEKIVINF
-551 ANLPATEI
+551 SHLPATEI
-559 FSVAPDKIVEIIGQG
+559 FNVAPDKIVEIIGQG
-574 GRTIKDIVERFE
+574 GRVIREIVEKFE

-601 GNKERILEAKE
+601 GNKERVLKTKE
-612 FILALL
+612 FILNYLHSL
-618 RKSCQELEQY
+618 DQELEQY
-628 QLDEILEAQVKKI
+628 AIDEVLEAQVKRI

-656 LLRKQVMEKCGVTLN
+656 LLRRQNMDRCQVVLK
-671 EGDKVRCRISSFNK
+671 EGDSIRCRVISFNK
-685 GKIGLDLA
+685 GKIALDLA

>member
-1 MDFITINS
+1 MDFITITS
-9 ANKSEEFALKQVAK
+9 SNKTEEFALKQVAK
-23 QANSSVLY
+23 QATSSLMY
-31 RLGKTLILASVC
+31 RLGKTIILASVC
-43 VEQEPVS
+43 VEREPVS

-73 FVKREGRP
+73 FVKREGRAQ
-81 GDFEILTSRLID
+81 DFEILTSRLID

-98 LFPKS
+98 LFPKD

-116 HDTENDLQVSALNA
+116 HDIENDLQVSALNA
-130 ASSALYL
+130 ASAALFL
-137 ANIAPISSVTA
+137 SHIAPIKSVSA

-154 SENEEEKF
+154 DNEF
-162 VINPSMSVLEKSS
+162 IINPSASLLNQSS
-175 LDLFVSGTKESLAM
+175 LDLFVSGTKESLNM
-189 IEMRSLGQEL
+189 IEMRSLGQKL
-199 NALEEPLMLEALELA
+199 NALEEPLMLKALELA
-214 QTSLKETCTLYEET
+214 QKSLEETCTLYEEI
-228 FTPLQNAPFFKE
+228 FTPHQNELLFKE
-240 SVLACVN
+240 SQGIIFN
-247 ERLLELLKSQYF
+247 ERLLDLLKNQYF
-259 DEIVLGIQSS
+259 DEIIKGIESS

-274 ESAFKNIAKQVSEA
+274 ENVFNEIARKISEA

-293 YEEIGLALEKLKKA
+293 LKEIELSLEKVKKT
-307 EIRRMILKDRVR
+307 EIRRMIIKDKIRP
-319 ADKRALDE
+319 DKRALEE
-327 VRPISIESN
+327 VRPILIESD

-356 VGILGTDS
+356 VGVLGTDN
-364 DAQSHENLE
+364 DAQTHESLE
-373 HKAPYKERFMFHYNF
+373 HKAPIKERFMFHYNF
-388 PPFSVG
+388 PPFCVG
-394 EASPIGATS
+394 EASSIGATS

-461 DLVAGVAMGV
+461 DLVAGVAMGMV
-471 VQEGDEYAI
+471 SEGQNHAI
-480 LSDISGLEDAQGDMD
+480 LSDISGLEDAEGDMD

-500 SLKGITAMQMDTKL
+500 NLEGITAMQMDTKMS
-514 NGVKLEILN
+514 GIQLEVLYQ
-523 AALLQ
+523 ALLQ

-535 ILNIMQEA
+535 ILKIMHEA
-543 QKQIVINF
+543 KEKIVINF
-551 ANLPATEI
+551 SHLPATEI
-559 FSVAPDKIVEIIGQG
+559 FNVVPDKIVEIIGQG
-574 GRTIKDIVERFE
+574 GRVIREIVEKFE

-601 GNKERILEAKE
+601 GNKERVLKTKE
-612 FILALL
+612 FILNYLHSL
-618 RKSCQELEQY
+618 DQELEQY
-628 QLDEILEAQVKKI
+628 AIDEVLEAQVKRI

-656 LLRKQVMEKCGVTLN
+656 LLRKQNMDRCQVVLK
-671 EGDKVRCRISSFNK
+671 EGDSIKCRVISFNK
-685 GKIGLDLA
+685 GKIALDLA

>member
-1 MDFITINS
+1 MDFITITS
-9 ANKSEEFALKQVAK
+9 SNKTEEFALKQVAK
-23 QANSSVLY
+23 QATSSLMY
-31 RLGKTLILASVC
+31 RLGKTIILASVC
-43 VEQEPVS
+43 TEREPVS

-73 FVKREGRP
+73 FVKREGRAQ
-81 GDFEILTSRLID
+81 DFEILTSRLID

-98 LFPKS
+98 LFPKD

-116 HDTENDLQVSALNA
+116 HDIENDLQVSALNA
-130 ASSALYL
+130 ASAALFL
-137 ANIAPISSVTA
+137 SHIAPIKSVSA

-154 SENEEEKF
+154 DNEF
-162 VINPSMSVLEKSS
+162 IINPNASLLNQSS
-175 LDLFVSGTKESLAM
+175 LDLFVSGTKESLNM
-189 IEMRSLGQEL
+189 IEMRSLGQQL
-199 NALEEPLMLEALELA
+199 NALEEPLMLKALELA
-214 QTSLKETCTLYEET
+214 QKSLKETCTLYEEI
-228 FTPLQNAPFFKE
+228 FTPHQNELLFKE
-240 SVLACVN
+240 SQGIIFN
-247 ERLLELLKSQYF
+247 ERLLDLLKNQYF
-259 DEIVLGIQSS
+259 DEIIKGIESS

-274 ESAFKNIAKQVSEA
+274 ENVFNEIARKISEA

-293 YEEIGLALEKLKKA
+293 LEEIELSLEKVKKT
-307 EIRRMILKDRVR
+307 EIRRMIIKDKIRP
-319 ADKRALDE
+319 DKRALEE
-327 VRPISIESN
+327 VRPILIESG

-356 VGILGTDS
+356 VGVLGTDN
-364 DAQSHENLE
+364 DAQTHESLE
-373 HKAPYKERFMFHYNF
+373 HKAPIKERFMFHYNF
-388 PPFSVG
+388 PPFCVG
-394 EASPIGATS
+394 EASSIGATS

-461 DLVAGVAMGV
+461 DLVAGVAMGMV
-471 VQEGDEYAI
+471 SEGQDHAI
-480 LSDISGLEDAQGDMD
+480 LSDISGLEDAEGDMD

-500 SLKGITAMQMDTKL
+500 NLEGITAMQMDTKMS
-514 NGVKLEILN
+514 GIQLEVLYQ
-523 AALLQ
+523 ALLQ

-535 ILNIMQEA
+535 ILKIMHEA
-543 QKQIVINF
+543 KEKIVINF
-551 ANLPATEI
+551 SHLPATEI
-559 FSVAPDKIVEIIGQG
+559 FNVAPDKIVEIIGQG
-574 GRTIKDIVERFE
+574 GRVIREIVEKFE

-601 GNKERILEAKE
+601 GNKERVLKTKE
-612 FILALL
+612 FILNYLHSL
-618 RKSCQELEQY
+618 DQELEQY
-628 QLDEILEAQVKKI
+628 AIDEVLEAQVKRI

-656 LLRKQVMEKCGVTLN
+656 LLRKQNMDRCQVVLK
-671 EGDKVRCRISSFNK
+671 EGDSIRCRVISFNK
-685 GKIGLDLA
+685 GKIALDLA